1 MSSGT
6 ASPTGTPDAPRTV
19 VAEPTGT
26 VVAVWVLFPLI
37 GAAAG
42 CLLRWAADWLESQR
56 WVPWRWLFKL
66 IDSVDEPWTWVVAL
80 AVGAVAG
87 LVVAGIAAA
96 ERLTVTVSHRSVALV
111 RGDNRREVDRD
122 RILGVFRD
130 GKQLVLL
137 GPAAEELVRESSDL
151 DADQLRTAFEAH
163 GYRWHADGDP
173 YRDGWRRWAEGG
185 AGLPPGADAL
195 LRVRQRAVDKDDRRD
210 LVELR
215 DELLRLGVVVREQDK
230 RQYWRPTHPT
240 RSDPVPGRARQ
251 TPGPAQQ
258 VPDDTQQAAGRA
270 QQVPGCAEH
279 DSGG

>member
-6 ASPTGTPDAPRTV
+6 APPAGTADAPRTV

-26 VVAVWVLFPLI
+26 VVAVWVLFPLV

-42 CLLRWAADWLESQR
+42 WLLRWAADWLESQR

-66 IDSVDEPWTWVVAL
+66 VDSVDEPWTTVTAL
-80 AVGAVAG
+80 VLGAVAG
-87 LVVAGIAAA
+87 LVVAGMAAV
-96 ERLTVTVSHRSVALV
+96 ERLTVTVSRRSVVLV

-151 DADQLRTAFEAH
+151 DAERLRTAFEAY

-173 YRDGWRRWAEGG
+173 YRDGWRRWAEGV

-195 LRVRQRAVDKDDRRD
+195 LQVRQRAVDKGDRRD

-230 RQYWRPTHPT
+230 RQYWRPTHST
-240 RSDPVPGRARQ
+240 RSDPVPGRAE
-251 TPGPAQQ
+251 Q
-258 VPDDTQQAAGRA
+258 VPGRA
-270 QQVPGCAEH
+270 EQVPGCAEQVPGCAEH